1 MGSRKLSTRPLCK
14 EPDCLEDKHAPITT
28 WSLVRDVISR
38 SVNLSEQLHDLQAA
52 LEGTDEARG
61 PVADDNTPGFGLNA
75 GLEKTV
81 AALTQASAVLRS
93 ISKYLGANV

>member
-52 LEGTDEARG
+52 LEGANEARG
-61 PVADDNTPGFGLNA
+61 PIADDNTPFGLSA